1 MQSSH
6 RSGEAATVGLT
17 YYIRTVRTIPVAEFE
32 HSRTWRVQCPDDRHP
47 RDWRKDDVEL
57 FVAAVCLCVSDKD
70 TNDQFPERVLDTVA
84 YWSITRIDDG
94 QYSLAVSNDGREWN
108 TQEPLPLAAAVRA
121 FDSESTEGAGGDLQL
136 EPTIMDRARKLD
148 VRPVKR

>member
-1 MQSSH
+1 
-6 RSGEAATVGLT
+6 
-17 YYIRTVRTIPVAEFE
+17 
-32 HSRTWRVQCPDDRHP
+32 
-47 RDWRKDDVEL
+47 
-57 FVAAVCLCVSDKD
+57 
-70 TNDQFPERVLDTVA
+70 VA
-84 YWSITRIDDG
+84 YWSITWIDDG

>member
-1 MQSSH
+1 
-6 RSGEAATVGLT
+6 VGLT

-32 HSRTWRVQCPDDRHP
+32 HSRTWRVQCPD
-47 RDWRKDDVEL
+47 
-57 FVAAVCLCVSDKD
+57 A
-70 TNDQFPERVLDTVA
+70 
-84 YWSITRIDDG
+84 ITRIDDG

-121 FDSESTEGAGGDLQL
+121 FGSESSEGAGGDLQL
-136 EPTIMDRARKLD
+136 EPTIMDRAGKLD